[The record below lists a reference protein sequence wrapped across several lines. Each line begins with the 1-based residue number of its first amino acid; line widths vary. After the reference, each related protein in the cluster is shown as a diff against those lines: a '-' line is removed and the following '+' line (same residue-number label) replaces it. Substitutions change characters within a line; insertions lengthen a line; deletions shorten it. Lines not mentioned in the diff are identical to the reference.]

1 MKAFPAELPLLV
13 KQLLLQRGFTGGT
26 ETELFL
32 EPRLSHL
39 SDPFLMGEMR
49 VAVDRIFRAVDEGET
64 VCIYGDYDVD
74 GVTSVA
80 LLRAILMAYDLDPQ
94 YFIPVRSR
102 EGYGLSEAGI
112 KRCLCECADPP
123 SLLITVDCGTSS
135 VKEVDM
141 LNGLGIDVIILDHHE
156 AGP

>member
-1 MKAFPAELPLLV
+1 MTPGFHWTLRPSVKEDDPALKAFPAALPLLV
-13 KQLLLQRGFTGGT
+13 KQLLLQRGFKGGA

-39 SDPFLMGEMR
+39 SDPFLMGEMGA
-49 VAVDRIFRAVDEGET
+49 AVERIFRAVDAGET

-102 EGYGLSEAGI
+102 
-112 KRCLCECADPP
+112 
-123 SLLITVDCGTSS
+123 
-135 VKEVDM
+135 
-141 LNGLGIDVIILDHHE
+141 
-156 AGP
+156 

>member
-1 MKAFPAELPLLV
+1 MTPGFHWTLRPSVKEDDPVLKAFPAELPLLV
-13 KQLLLQRGFTGGT
+13 KQLLLQRGFTGGM

-32 EPRLSHL
+32 DPRLSHL

-49 VAVDRIFRAVDEGET
+49 AAVDRIFRAVDEGET

-94 YFIPVRSR
+94 YFFPSVPGKATDSARPASSAAFANVRTLPV
-102 EGYGLSEAGI
+102 
-112 KRCLCECADPP
+112 CLLRWTAALPP
-123 SLLITVDCGTSS
+123 
-135 VKEVDM
+135 
-141 LNGLGIDVIILDHHE
+141 
-156 AGP
+156 

>member
-1 MKAFPAELPLLV
+1 MTPGFHWTLRPSVKEDDPVLKAFPAELPLLV

-80 LLRAILMAYDLDPQ
+80 LLRAILMAYDLDPSIL
-94 YFIPVRSR
+94 FPFVPGKATASARP
-102 EGYGLSEAGI
+102 A
-112 KRCLCECADPP
+112 
-123 SLLITVDCGTSS
+123 SS
-135 VKEVDM
+135 VAFANVRT
-141 LNGLGIDVIILDHHE
+141 LPACSLRWTAAL
-156 AGP
+156 PP

>member
-1 MKAFPAELPLLV
+1 MTPGFHWTLRPSVKEDDPVLKAFPAELPLLV

-80 LLRAILMAYDLDPQ
+80 LLRAILMAYDL
-94 YFIPVRSR
+94 
-102 EGYGLSEAGI
+102 
-112 KRCLCECADPP
+112 
-123 SLLITVDCGTSS
+123 
-135 VKEVDM
+135 
-141 LNGLGIDVIILDHHE
+141 
-156 AGP
+156 

>member
-1 MKAFPAELPLLV
+1 M
-13 KQLLLQRGFTGGT
+13 

-32 EPRLSHL
+32 DPRLSHL

-80 LLRAILMAYDLDPQ
+80 LLRAILMAYDL
-94 YFIPVRSR
+94 V
-102 EGYGLSEAGI
+102 
-112 KRCLCECADPP
+112 P
-123 SLLITVDCGTSS
+123 SILFPSVPGKATDSARPASS
-135 VKEVDM
+135 VAFANVRT
-141 LNGLGIDVIILDHHE
+141 LPACLLRWT
-156 AGP
+156 AALPP